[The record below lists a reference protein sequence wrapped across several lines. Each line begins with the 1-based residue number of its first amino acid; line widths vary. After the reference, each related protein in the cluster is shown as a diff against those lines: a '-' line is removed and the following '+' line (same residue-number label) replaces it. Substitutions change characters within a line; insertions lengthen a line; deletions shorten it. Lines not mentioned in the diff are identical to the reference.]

1 MIKKLIL
8 GLSISIVTI
17 GLHSCDSEPE
27 KAEMHAPFCSVTE
40 AEYAVKDT
48 TYRYEI
54 DLVYPVI
61 DANTTP
67 DILNSINNTI
77 SDHFYQNTFQAEF
90 IDSHKSLPEEFLE
103 KDTEWFGQLKSN
115 YGVSQCDTILNIW
128 YSIYQYYIGAAHG
141 YTQSYS
147 LHFNLKTGKQ
157 IPNEALF
164 KTDSKSLSV
173 LQNHI
178 NSQLP
183 DTVCWGIETDS
194 AALEIL
200 QTMTLTSDS
209 VIFKMKDYAL
219 CPYAFN
225 ITDIRISR
233 EELNPLMAM
242 EVPTFCMSI
251 QAVQDE
257 GEIATH

>member
-1 MIKKLIL
+1 MMNKIIYSLSFTIL
-8 GLSISIVTI
+8 LAGLT
-17 GLHSCDSEPE
+17 SCDSEPE
-27 KAEMHAPFCSVTE
+27 KVAMNAPFCTITE
-40 AEYAVKDT
+40 AEYSVKDT

-54 DLVYPVI
+54 DLVYPVV

-67 DILNSINNTI
+67 EILNNINNTI
-77 SDHFYQNTFQAEF
+77 SDHFYRNSFQTEF
-90 IDSHKSLPEEFLE
+90 VESHKSLPEEFLS
-103 KDTEWFGQLKSN
+103 KDTDWFGQLQSN
-115 YGVSQCDTILNIW
+115 YGVSQCDTIINIW

-157 IPNEALF
+157 IPNTALF
-164 KTDSKSLSV
+164 KTDSKSLDI
-173 LQNHI
+173 LQSHI

-183 DTVCWGIETDS
+183 DSVCWGIETDS
-194 AALEIL
+194 AALEVL

-225 ITDIRISR
+225 VTDIRVAR
-233 EELNPLMAM
+233 EELHSIFAM
-242 EVPTFCMSI
+242 EIPSFCMSI
-251 QAVQDE
+251 QPVQDE